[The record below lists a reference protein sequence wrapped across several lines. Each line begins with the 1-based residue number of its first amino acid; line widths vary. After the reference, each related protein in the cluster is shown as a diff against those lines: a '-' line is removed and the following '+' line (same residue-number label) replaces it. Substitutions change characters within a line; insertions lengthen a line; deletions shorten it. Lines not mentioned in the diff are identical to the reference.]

1 MTDERYEKLAGRES
15 GMAITV
21 MARPFRRYTREQRKA
36 FIAVAV
42 RIREAGGSRA
52 DALQEVRKLGYMGD
66 SSYLY
71 LLVRRADKS
80 PVACVPKEMQERL
93 RAQFDSLVR
102 RGLIRGDL
110 GKKP

>member
-1 MTDERYEKLAGRES
+1 
-15 GMAITV
+15 
-21 MARPFRRYTREQRKA
+21 MARPFRRYTLKQRRA

-42 RIREAGGSRA
+42 RIRDSGGSRA
-52 DALQEVRKLGYMGD
+52 DALREAQKLGYLGD

-71 LLVRRADKS
+71 LLVRRAEKS
-80 PVACVPKEMQERL
+80 PVACVPREMQERL
-93 RAQFDSLVR
+93 KAQFDSLVR